1 MRGLV
6 QLCNMHDTMFYPLP
20 RRRYMYV
27 HDVQCNALSDTLS
40 VLLFLSGYH
49 YDVILKA
56 SHYVDSTS
64 LPHLF
69 E

>member
-1 MRGLV
+1 
-6 QLCNMHDTMFYPLP
+6 
-20 RRRYMYV
+20 MYV